1 MKTTS
6 KIKTTQNMKTISAFD
21 IHQKKEDNLKEGDN
35 TNTYGPSLFNHSH
48 SCFMKIYKD
57 DLLFVHSV

>member
-1 MKTTS
+1 
-6 KIKTTQNMKTISAFD
+6 MKTISAFD